1 MSRPTDKQTML
12 PEARKYLTVETT
24 SSFVVNAL
32 LNYGPAYLIFRG
44 HPFIPVAGHGGMFQD
59 SIGETLIVT
68 FLSYLT
74 PSLIARSRRKAG
86 TLPTSGVEQRPGGN
100 VYLRALAVGVIFTV
114 ILTALNAL
122 LLPKIFGSLVTL
134 HTELMFKTFYGAVF
148 GALASFLAVYRALH
162 EVRSLPATR

>member
-1 MSRPTDKQTML
+1 ML
-12 PEARKYLTVETT
+12 PAARKYLAVETT

-44 HPFIPVAGHGGMFQD
+44 HPVVPVAGHGGMFQD

-86 TLPTSGVEQRPGGN
+86 TLPASGVEQRPGGN
-100 VYLRALAVGVIFTV
+100 VYLRALAVAVIFTV
-114 ILTALNAL
+114 VLTALNAFL
-122 LLPKIFGSLVTL
+122 MPVLFGNSVTL

-148 GALASFLAVYRALH
+148 GALASFLAISRALH
-162 EVRSLPATR
+162 EQAPSSDTR